1 MVCQLY
7 LNKKTDKNWEW
18 KKVIITDTEKI
29 KVILR
34 MHYMLF
40 YNNKL
45 EDLEQITKINLSK
58 TLNNNFGGREE
69 KGC

>member
-1 MVCQLY
+1 
-7 LNKKTDKNWEW
+7 
-18 KKVIITDTEKI
+18 
-29 KVILR
+29 
-34 MHYMLF
+34 MLF

-58 TLNNNFGGREE
+58 NLNNNFGGREE

>member
-7 LNKKTDKNWEW
+7 LNKKTDKNWES
-18 KKVIITDTEKI
+18 KTVIITDTEKI
-29 KVILR
+29 KTILR

-45 EDLEQITKINLSK
+45 EDLEQITKINPSK
-58 TLNNNFGGREE
+58 NLNNNFGGREE